1 MRLIYFVTAS
11 LASLS
16 ISKPDRAKTMA
27 SQLASK
33 GYFAGEAVGFRF
45 GRSSGLYNPDHIAVL
60 MTDGSSQVKM
70 VSLTRRILFRSERSR
85 CSSRGL
91 PKR

>member
-1 MRLIYFVTAS
+1 MYVNYYPREMCASNVICIAS
-11 LASLS
+11 LSSLS

-45 GRSSGLYNPDHIAVL
+45 GRSSG
-60 MTDGSSQVKM
+60 M
-70 VSLTRRILFRSERSR
+70 
-85 CSSRGL
+85 
-91 PKR
+91 